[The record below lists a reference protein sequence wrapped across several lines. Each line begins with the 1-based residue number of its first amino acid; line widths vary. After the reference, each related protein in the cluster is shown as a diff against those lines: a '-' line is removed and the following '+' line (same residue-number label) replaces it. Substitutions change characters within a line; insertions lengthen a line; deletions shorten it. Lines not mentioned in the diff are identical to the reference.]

1 MDPHTLA
8 LPFEFLLSFSGITTE
23 TLLRMIAI
31 YSVVGPKRLM
41 VFLANAAE
49 VYCETAIFIGLEYKE
64 VIERYQKQLE
74 LKPDDHKTRLE
85 LGRLYLKCG
94 RHSEAVRELNL
105 VARDPATRAR
115 ATHESAIARYR
126 AGRFPE
132 AAESGIAA
140 MAANPRNE
148 RARAA
153 IWLAARSAG
162 GYPKNVPAAYRME
175 LKTGYEPARVQ
186 FENIAAKT
194 GLDKICAGRGTAVF
208 DYNNDGFLDIVITA
222 AHAGCTLYRNN
233 GDGILS
239 PMSR

>member
-1 MDPHTLA
+1 
-8 LPFEFLLSFSGITTE
+8 
-23 TLLRMIAI
+23 
-31 YSVVGPKRLM
+31 
-41 VFLANAAE
+41 
-49 VYCETAIFIGLEYKE
+49 
-64 VIERYQKQLE
+64 
-74 LKPDDHKTRLE
+74 
-85 LGRLYLKCG
+85 
-94 RHSEAVRELNL
+94 
-105 VARDPATRAR
+105 
-115 ATHESAIARYR
+115 
-126 AGRFPE
+126 
-132 AAESGIAA
+132 

-194 GLDKICAGRGTAVF
+194 GLDKICAERGTAVF